1 MEYRVEELASAVGL
15 GVDTVRFYQARGLLP
30 PPRREGR
37 RAIYGDAHRER
48 LEQVRD
54 LRQQGFSLAQIGRL
68 VARPGARREAS
79 LLRALVEEGGGGERR
94 LTRAELAAEAG
105 VPEALVR
112 AVEASGIAEPLGV
125 GDEATFGESDLQ
137 MARAAM
143 RILEAGFPLA
153 ELLQLALA
161 HAHDVQSTCEGAID
175 LFDAHVRKARD
186 DGGHGAGEGGAR
198 DPEAITEAFRTLLPQ
213 VTRLVALHFQ
223 RTLINRA
230 LERLAGADEPEALA
244 AAQAATE
251 SARLEVAVG
260 WR

>member
-1 MEYRVEELASAVGL
+1 MSYRVEELASSVGL
-15 GVDTVRFYQARGLLP
+15 GVDTIRFYQARGLLP
-30 PPRREGR
+30 APRREGR
-37 RAIYGDAHRER
+37 RAVYDDAHRER

-54 LRQQGFSLAQIGRL
+54 LQQQGFSLAQIRRL
-68 VARPGARREAS
+68 IERPTARREAS

-94 LTRAELAAEAG
+94 LSRAELAAEAG

-125 GDEATFGESDLQ
+125 GDEATFGESDVQ

-143 RILEAGFPLA
+143 RILEGGFPITR
-153 ELLQLALA
+153 LLELALG
-161 HAHDVQSTCEGAID
+161 HARNVQTVCEDAID
-175 LFDAHVRKARD
+175 LFDEHVRKP
-186 DGGHGAGEGGAR
+186 GEAGE
-198 DPEAITEAFRTLLPQ
+198 DTEVITEAFRTLLPQ

>member
-1 MEYRVEELASAVGL
+1 MEYRVEELATAVGV

-37 RAIYGDAHRER
+37 RAIYGEPHRER

-68 VARPGARREAS
+68 VERPGARREAS

-125 GDEATFGESDLQ
+125 GDEATFGEADLQ

-143 RILEAGFPLA
+143 RILEAGFPLSGVL
-153 ELLQLALA
+153 ELALG
-161 HAHDVQSTCEGAID
+161 HARNVQATCEGAID
-175 LFDAHVRKARD
+175 LFDTHVRKA
-186 DGGHGAGEGGAR
+186 GAGDAH
-198 DPEAITEAFRTLLPQ
+198 DADAITDAFRTLLPQ

-244 AAQAATE
+244 AAQAATG
-251 SARLEVAVG
+251 SARLEVAVA